1 MSESTL
7 WWIVAGF
14 FVSLE
19 LLSGSLY
26 LFLLAFGAAGA
37 ALCASVGL
45 PQNLQF
51 LVAAGVGGGSVLIWH
66 RQLLKRG
73 PIDTEGYT
81 TTGLG
86 QLDVG
91 EEVSVQK
98 WGPDGTAQVIYRG
111 SPWMA
116 RHHGPH
122 IPQTG
127 LHRIRAIESTCL
139 VLEPL

>member
-14 FVSLE
+14 FISLE
-19 LLSGSLY
+19 LLSGSSY
-26 LFLLAFGAAGA
+26 LFMLALGATAAAVSAMSGAAQTVQLLLAA
-37 ALCASVGL
+37 V
-45 PQNLQF
+45 
-51 LVAAGVGGGSVLIWH
+51 VGGGAVVLWH

-73 PIDTEGYT
+73 PLDTEGYN

-91 EEVSVQK
+91 EEVRVAK
-98 WGPDGTAQVIYRG
+98 WSPDGTTQVQYRG
-111 SPWMA
+111 SEWLA

-122 IPQTG
+122 VPKSG
-127 LHRIRAIESTCL
+127 LHRIRAVETSYL

>member
-7 WWIVAGF
+7 WWLIAGF

-19 LLSGSLY
+19 LLSGSSY
-26 LFLLAFGAAGA
+26 LFMLALGAGA
-37 ALCASVGL
+37 AAVSAMVGAVQTVQL
-45 PQNLQF
+45 TL
-51 LVAAGVGGGSVLIWH
+51 AALVGGIALVLWH

-73 PIDTEGYT
+73 PLDTEGYN

-91 EEVSVQK
+91 EQVRVAK
-98 WGPDGTAQVIYRG
+98 WSPDGTAQVEYRG
-111 SPWMA
+111 SEWQA

-122 IPQTG
+122 RPKSG
-127 LHRIRAIESTCL
+127 LHRIRAIETTHL